1 MVARED
7 FHRGQIA
14 VQERFD
20 TRRLADTL
28 AASELYGPE
37 VHDAARRLIESADM
51 VFVATADEQGMPDC
65 SYKGGDPGFVRV
77 LDDRTLALPSYDGNG
92 LFATL
97 GNLHVNPKVGMLFI
111 DFEHRLR
118 LNGGAFFPLQG
129 LE

>member
-1 MVARED
+1 V
-7 FHRGQIA
+7 
-14 VQERFD
+14 
-20 TRRLADTL
+20 L
-28 AASELYGPE
+28 S
-37 VHDAARRLIESADM
+37 S
-51 VFVATADEQGMPDC
+51 
-65 SYKGGDPGFVRV
+65 GDPGLVPV
-77 LDDRTLALPSYDGNG
+77 LDDRTLAFPSYDGNG